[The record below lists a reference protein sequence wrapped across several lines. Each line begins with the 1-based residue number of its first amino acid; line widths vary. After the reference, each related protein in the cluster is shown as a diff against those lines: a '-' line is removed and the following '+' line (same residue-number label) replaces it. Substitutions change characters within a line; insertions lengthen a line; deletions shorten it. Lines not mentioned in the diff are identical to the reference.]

1 MKKFVVIAAATLG
14 MSLSAS
20 LHADTER
27 GDPERGQAI
36 STPCIACHQ
45 ADGNSVNPAWPKIA
59 GKDKAYLFK
68 QLMDYKAGDRS
79 HALMNPQVAQLDEQD
94 MRDLA
99 AFYASQEAAP
109 GRTSADEETLALGK
123 QVYFGGNVSQGVA
136 ACVACH
142 GPGGKGNPAAVFPKV
157 AAQHGAYSLDQL
169 QQFSKGQRANDP
181 GRMMRIVASRMSEEE
196 MKAVS
201 EYMATLD
208 PK

>member
-20 LHADTER
+20 LHAEP
-27 GDPERGQAI
+27 GDPERGKEL

-45 ADGNSVNPAWPKIA
+45 ADGNSVNPEWPKTA
-59 GKDKAYLFK
+59 GKDAGYIFK
-68 QLMDYKAGDRS
+68 QLMDYKSGDRS
-79 HALMNPQVAQLDEQD
+79 HPLMNPQVADLDEQD

-99 AFYASQEAAP
+99 AYFSNQETAP
-109 GRTSADEETLALGK
+109 GRTSADDETLALGK
-123 QVYFGGNVSQGVA
+123 QVYFGGNVSDGVA

-142 GPGGKGNPAAVFPKV
+142 GPDGKGNPAAVFPKL
-157 AAQHGAYSLDQL
+157 AAQHGTYSLDQL
-169 QQFSKGQRANDP
+169 NQFSSGQRHNDP
-181 GRMMRIVASRMSEEE
+181 GRMMRTIASRMSEEE

-201 EYMATLD
+201 EYIATLD

>member
-1 MKKFVVIAAATLG
+1 MKKLVVIAAATLG

-20 LHADTER
+20 LYAEP
-27 GDPERGQAI
+27 GDPERGKEL

-59 GKDKAYLFK
+59 GKDQGYLFK

-94 MRDLA
+94 MRHLA
-99 AFYASQEAAP
+99 AYFSTQTTAP

-123 QVYFGGNVSQGVA
+123 QVYFGGNVSEGVA

-142 GPGGKGNPAAVFPKV
+142 GPTGKGNPAALFPKM

-169 QQFSKGQRANDP
+169 NQFSRGQRANDP
-181 GRMMRIVASRMSEEE
+181 GRMMRIVSSRMSEEE

-201 EYMATLD
+201 EYIATLD